1 MKYSWKKTTS
11 YLLNECSDET
21 KKEIEELIANDSD
34 FSKTISQ
41 MKKVISFEQ
50 EDLDM
55 TDVEKKWEK
64 IEAQIIKASRKAT
77 KQKMD
82 NKRYST
88 SYSFLR
94 YAAVIVFI
102 MGAISYFTREQN
114 LPPEIP
120 AIEYKTLTVENG
132 ERRTIILYDG
142 TTVNLDCGSE
152 LKYPTKFGNSREV
165 FLKGVAYFQVAKDS
179 KRPFIIHA
187 DESVIQVLGTK
198 FNVRTWNESDKD
210 VIVTVVEGKVA
221 FSVDNTELSEKVLLT
236 KNMQSSISIDGK
248 VSKPIIVDA
257 SSYSKWM
264 HNEIYFNNASMK
276 EIVTQLER
284 WYDLKFEMPKEIL
297 ERKDLAVHINDTNI
311 NDILEMLS
319 VITNTKVVRDGKRV
333 NFSTIIK

>member
-1 MKYSWKKTTS
+1 MKYSWKKTTG

-41 MKKVISFEQ
+41 MKKIISFEQ
-50 EDLDM
+50 EELDM
-55 TDVEKKWEK
+55 TDVEKKWEE
-64 IEAQIIKASRKAT
+64 IEAQITKASRKTA
-77 KQKMD
+77 KQNVY
-82 NKRYST
+82 NKRYSRA
-88 SYSFLR
+88 SFGFLR

-102 MGAISYFTREQN
+102 IGAISFFTREN

-120 AIEYKTLTVENG
+120 AIEYKTLTVDNG

-179 KRPFIIHA
+179 KRPFLIHA
-187 DESVIQVLGTK
+187 DESLIQVLGTK
-198 FNVRTWNESDKD
+198 FNVRTWNERDKD

-221 FSVDNTELSEKVLLT
+221 FSIDNTELSEKVLLT